1 MESAMCSALYTGLGQ
16 SVTYT
21 AQNATAATIYAI
33 VDDGVEYVGA
43 DVQAAERITSAR
55 VKASDITMPRR
66 GDRLTLAAGTAYLVD
81 DVARENNTEWRL
93 LLTERDR

>member
-1 MESAMCSALYTGLGQ
+1 MCNALYTGLGQ

-33 VDDGVEYVGA
+33 VDDGVEFIGF
-43 DVQAAERITSAR
+43 DPQAAERVVSAR
-55 VKASDITMPRR
+55 VKASDIATPRR
-66 GDRLTLAAGTAYLVD
+66 GDRLAMTAGTVYLVD